1 MRNLRIAVC
10 DDDMTDLDSEKQL
23 IEKAL
28 LKLGCKY
35 KIDKFSSSE
44 ELLGS
49 DKTYNIIFLDVEL
62 GGRSGIETAGAVHRR
77 NKDCLI
83 FFVTNYEHYM
93 DEALNKH
100 AFRFWTKPIVYNRLE
115 FGLESALAEM
125 NERDKIIKVNV
136 NKCKM
141 NITVNSIIYA
151 FTENRKTHIVTTY
164 GALETKDTFKSIR
177 QRLNESSFCD
187 VHGSYCINMR
197 YVVAYNASLVTCK
210 YNDYVYEI
218 PISKNKS
225 AGFRQKFARWSG
237 GTV

>member
-100 AFRFWTKPIVYNRLE
+100 CLLYTSRCV
-115 FGLESALAEM
+115 
-125 NERDKIIKVNV
+125 
-136 NKCKM
+136 
-141 NITVNSIIYA
+141 
-151 FTENRKTHIVTTY
+151 
-164 GALETKDTFKSIR
+164 
-177 QRLNESSFCD
+177 
-187 VHGSYCINMR
+187 
-197 YVVAYNASLVTCK
+197 
-210 YNDYVYEI
+210 
-218 PISKNKS
+218 
-225 AGFRQKFARWSG
+225 
-237 GTV
+237 